1 MKMKIL
7 EKDDKRIKVLIEE
20 APLPL
25 VNAIRRLAISDVPT
39 LAIDEVAFLDN
50 TSVLYDEIIAHRL
63 GLIPLTTD
71 LSRFKPPE
79 ECEGANPI
87 NNPECYTRLFLDV
100 EAKRDYEIIYSGDLQ
115 SEDPTVKP
123 VSDKIPIAIL
133 AKGQKITLEA
143 YARLGRGKEHIKWS
157 PVSVSAHKYVPEIR
171 IDMGKCDL
179 CGKCV
184 EECPKNILYIE
195 DNSLKVRNVLECTLC
210 RACEEVCEP
219 QAIKVSWVENSY
231 VLTIESTGALPP
243 EKIVSEAA
251 KILERKAEEFIKN
264 IEELKKV
271 NIQ

>member
-1 MKMKIL
+1 MKIKIL
-7 EKDDKRIKVLIEE
+7 EKDDRKIKLMIEE
-20 APLPL
+20 ASLPL

-63 GLIPLTTD
+63 GLVPLTTD
-71 LSRFKPPE
+71 LSRFKSPE

-143 YARLGRGKEHIKWS
+143 YARLGRGREHIKWS
-157 PVSVSAHKYVPEIR
+157 PVSVSAHKYVPEII
-171 IDMGKCDL
+171 IDVEKCTL

-184 EECPKNILYIE
+184 EECPRNILLIE
-195 DNSLKVRNVLECTLC
+195 DKTLKIINALECTLC
-210 RACEEVCEP
+210 KACEEVCEP
-219 QAIKVSWVENSY
+219 RAIRVSWVENSY
-231 VLTIESTGALPP
+231 ILTIESTGALPP
-243 EKIVSEAA
+243 EVIVSEAA
-251 KILERKAEEFIKN
+251 RFLERKAGEFIKQ
-264 IEELKKV
+264 IESLEGGE
-271 NIQ
+271 